1 MFKWS
6 WTILSLGAS
15 EQSRSQITPL
25 RPVSW
30 SRSSLVFGLLVAEI
44 WPWKIWVRDK
54 ITRPMYISKRINPLL
69 IWVSLLC
76 AAVWL
81 TILSI
86 TLGSIEPT
94 ATIAENTTL
103 ATAGPLYTVAFKS
116 EPSNNKNNNNGNNGS
131 PVAKR
136 KEDSHG
142 SSSLVSFCGWC
153 LLFSAT
159 AVSLHIVAWWRHAS
173 AQSSTDFGIY
183 STPVIWKRD
192 INLVPRVL
200 SYPSLGIERE
210 TGRRENLG
218 TRLAWDLGVRATL
231 LLKKTDLSISL
242 PSFRL
247 QDYMS
252 IV

>member
-1 MFKWS
+1 MITNYYS
-6 WTILSLGAS
+6 QSRSQGAEELFVMTRFIRPS
-15 EQSRSQITPL
+15 NDGLLDSTEWKQRRRVVSTVKFNYNQQWRSQITPL

-30 SRSSLVFGLLVAEI
+30 SWSSLVFGLSVVEI

-94 ATIAENTTL
+94 ATIAENTTF

-116 EPSNNKNNNNGNNGS
+116 EPRNNKNNKNGKSNGNNGS

-136 KEDSHG
+136 KWNSYG

-159 AVSLHIVAWWRHAS
+159 TVSLHIVA
-173 AQSSTDFGIY
+173 
-183 STPVIWKRD
+183 
-192 INLVPRVL
+192 
-200 SYPSLGIERE
+200 
-210 TGRRENLG
+210 
-218 TRLAWDLGVRATL
+218 
-231 LLKKTDLSISL
+231 
-242 PSFRL
+242 
-247 QDYMS
+247 
-252 IV
+252 